1 MGAVEFVRCRLNTS
15 LTEPLADPGIVIAEP
30 HEANRIVV
38 GQLVEEFLFA
48 FEFEADHRGLGDPN
62 PDKPVMTIARA
73 RSCPGIFCCD
83 LDHSPETR
91 GGGTMAA
98 TTTHF
103 PIQKAPCGRM
113 HEGDHHVES
122 DDDGLSFDD
131 RKYSCGCRE
140 IRHVYHDGC
149 VRIRTIRH
157 DGKVL
162 RDERCG
168 EHEAFEV

>member
-1 MGAVEFVRCRLNTS
+1 M
-15 LTEPLADPGIVIAEP
+15 
-30 HEANRIVV
+30 
-38 GQLVEEFLFA
+38 
-48 FEFEADHRGLGDPN
+48 
-62 PDKPVMTIARA
+62 
-73 RSCPGIFCCD
+73 
-83 LDHSPETR
+83 
-91 GGGTMAA
+91 MAA

-103 PIQKAPCGRM
+103 PKQKAPCGRM
-113 HEGDHHVES
+113 QEGDHHVES

-140 IRHVYHDGC
+140 IRHVYHDGG

>member
-1 MGAVEFVRCRLNTS
+1 MLAIHAWVRHAFADCFQSARGGAIWT
-15 LTEPLADPGIVIAEP
+15 
-30 HEANRIVV
+30 
-38 GQLVEEFLFA
+38 
-48 FEFEADHRGLGDPN
+48 

-73 RSCPGIFCCD
+73 HASPGIFWCD
-83 LDHSPETR
+83 LDHSPEIR

-103 PIQKAPCGRM
+103 PKQKAPCGRM
-113 HEGDHHVES
+113 AEGDRHLES
-122 DDDGLSFDD
+122 DDDGLAFDD
-131 RKYSCGCRE
+131 LKYSCGCRE

-162 RDERCG
+162 RDERCA

>member
-1 MGAVEFVRCRLNTS
+1 VRRLNPS

-30 HEANRIVV
+30 HEANRIVGV
-38 GQLVEEFLFA
+38 SWSKAFLFA
-48 FEFEADHRGLGDPN
+48 FEFEVDHRGLGDPN

-83 LDHSPETR
+83 LDHSPETP